1 MGIEILSFTIR
12 DVSDNVEY
20 LSSLG
25 RAQTA
30 VVIKNADIA
39 KAEAERD
46 ATIRNKA
53 CFRVNVLIVIQQLY
67 NLYKQC
73 DIYLQKQYKM

>member
-1 MGIEILSFTIR
+1 MSLVYRYVTDIYCKRVFAYR
-12 DVSDNVEY
+12 DVADNVKY

-39 KAEAERD
+39 IAEAERD
-46 ATIRNKA
+46 ATIR
-53 CFRVNVLIVIQQLY
+53 VGHIL
-67 NLYKQC
+67 
-73 DIYLQKQYKM
+73 

>member
-1 MGIEILSFTIR
+1 MGHVSCLLCR

-46 ATIRNKA
+46 ATIRVCCNS
-53 CFRVNVLIVIQQLY
+53 VILLIT
-67 NLYKQC
+67 C
-73 DIYLQKQYKM
+73 